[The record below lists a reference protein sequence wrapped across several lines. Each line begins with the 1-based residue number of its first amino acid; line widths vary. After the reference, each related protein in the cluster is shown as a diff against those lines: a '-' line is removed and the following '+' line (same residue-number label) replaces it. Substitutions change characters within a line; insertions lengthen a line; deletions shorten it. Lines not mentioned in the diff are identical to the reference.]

1 MAEREVVVNLKLGD
15 TQAVAKFEELTS
27 EMKKLALEKS
37 ALNREIKSLDKE
49 FRALQKTEQQLGK
62 TTPELTAAVQSNR
75 KAFDDATKNLARA
88 DLQYENLRVQYREM
102 KNDLSGATQAKLRF
116 RDVMVEA
123 IRTGVAP
130 MQHGMESLQMSIRVV
145 RQEATKA
152 FQEFGAGSE
161 EFKRA
166 SKILDDL
173 EDKMVEFNAASKLVD
188 IDGKFELAAQA
199 AAGAASAFSAVQGAL
214 ALIGTESQEVEQ
226 AMLRVQGA
234 IALATGLQ
242 GVAKMAK
249 EFKGIAAALGLV
261 ETGATAAAGG
271 VKILGLTLTSTGIG
285 VAIAAVGALAAALVY
300 FTSQTEEATRTYE
313 QFRSTL
319 ESGIRKD
326 TLDEELAVLRTTL
339 ALEKEKAKGAQ
350 ADVKVIA
357 QLEKDLSDKRADYI
371 TAQVQGNEKLKQ
383 SFKDLQL
390 LKEAALESDREA
402 ATNADISVKNEEA
415 LKKLR
420 IQLGLEESATL
431 LEINRAYY
439 DAKDAEGIRRREFE
453 KSQLERQLGDVKKVA
468 DDRVKIETDAG
479 QKIIEQVNAYSQ
491 FYAKEN
497 EEIIA
502 GQEEFFARRLEQLA
516 AYASQASADN
526 EAVLQS
532 EEEFNAR
539 RIEQLNTYAAS
550 FADVNAQLT
559 TGQEGFNASMAGLF
573 QDFATSLGGAFDQIF
588 QDQASAQKKIILS
601 FIEFSRSIVRLS
613 LAQLFAKEIASKSF
627 AGLATFAALSA
638 LAEATFSAAKSAA
651 MQGFESGGYTPRR
664 GSDSAPVGV
673 VHANEWVASAP
684 LVREWRPLFDWLD
697 QYQRTGRAPMLG
709 DGFQTGGFVP
719 QPSPQQL
726 VQVEQIAETR
736 AIDFSP
742 VVRVTDIN
750 DVQDRVAVIDN
761 LTSA

>member
-116 RDVMVEA
+116 RDVMVDA

-214 ALIGTESQEVEQ
+214 ALIGTESQAVEQ

-271 VKILGLTLTSTGIG
+271 VKILGLAFTSTGIG
-285 VAIAAVGALAAALVY
+285 VAIAAVSALAVALVAMNESVADSTDKFNKLFDTLEKRRAAFDLRLDAASQLEKVQQDILAAEGKIGEAEAERQKMAVDRFAITEKITKLKEDELRISKEIEEAEKRMSRGGATVRGFGGGGLSEDEKGKLDEMREKQAALR
-300 FTSQTEEATRTYE
+300 EEGVRLTE
-313 QFRSTL
+313 QFRLLVAQQKLQELQSAGNTT
-319 ESGIRKD
+319 ETEKQTTAIREQTKAV
-326 TLDEELAVLRTTL
+326 EEHVDFL
-339 ALEKEKAKGAQ
+339 ALAREQ
-350 ADVKVIA
+350 ISAD
-357 QLEKDLSDKRADYI
+357 
-371 TAQVQGNEKLKQ
+371 
-383 SFKDLQL
+383 
-390 LKEAALESDREA
+390 AA
-402 ATNADISVKNEEA
+402 
-415 LKKLR
+415 
-420 IQLGLEESATL
+420 
-431 LEINRAYY
+431 
-439 DAKDAEGIRRREFE
+439 F
-453 KSQLERQLGDVKKVA
+453 
-468 DDRVKIETDAG
+468 
-479 QKIIEQVNAYSQ
+479 
-491 FYAKEN
+491 
-497 EEIIA
+497 
-502 GQEEFFARRLEQLA
+502 
-516 AYASQASADN
+516 ASADN

-532 EEEFNAR
+532 EADVNQR
-539 RIEQLNTYAAS
+539 RIDQLNAYAAS

-559 TGQEGFNASMAGLF
+559 TGQEGFNAAMAGLF